1 MGYILLCGYVS
12 WQFLDFNK
20 MILKFNRLL
29 DKGDLLSIFN
39 WVVWDS
45 IIFTLALFFMFM
57 GIRIQEL
64 RIFEKSKLY
73 KILF

>member
-1 MGYILLCGYVS
+1 MVIEFDKLI
-12 WQFLDFNK
+12 N
-20 MILKFNRLL
+20 
-29 DKGDLLSIFN
+29 KGDLVSIFN

-45 IIFTLALFFMFM
+45 LILITAIFFMYM
-57 GIRIQEL
+57 CVRIQEL